1 MLTLGER
8 ERWSSG
14 SLSAVG
20 DDEDAISIGS
30 GDVGSGG
37 RGWRAYE
44 TASAAQKVI

>member
-30 GDVGSGG
+30 VGGGG